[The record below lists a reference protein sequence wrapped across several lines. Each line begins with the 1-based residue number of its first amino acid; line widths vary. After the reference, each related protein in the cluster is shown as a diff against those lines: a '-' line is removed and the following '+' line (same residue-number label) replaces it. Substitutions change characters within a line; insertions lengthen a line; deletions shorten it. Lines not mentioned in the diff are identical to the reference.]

1 MKKTILFVSAAV
13 AAFSAFI
20 FWCNNSLTVS
30 NFSVSPESLPDGFD
44 GFRIVQ
50 ISDLHNKNFNGR
62 LTRKIQELN
71 PDIIVITG
79 DIIDSYHTR
88 TRISVDFIEK
98 IRSVAPIY
106 YVTGNHESRIDEYP
120 GFKDE
125 IKKIGVNVLENEIA
139 FIERNGDEICLTG
152 VDDITFFGSSLMDES
167 RNAFSQK
174 LDELNTR
181 SGEKTNI
188 LLSHRPELFDLY
200 AEAGYDLVF
209 SGHAHGGQIR
219 LPFVGGIFSPG
230 QGLFPEYSEG
240 IHKNGKTEMIVSRG
254 LGNSLFPFRIFN
266 RPEII
271 VCDLK
276 IRSSK

>member
-1 MKKTILFVSAAV
+1 MKKPILIVSAAV
-13 AAFSAFI
+13 AVFSAFL

-30 NFSVSPESLPDGFD
+30 NYSVSPESLPDGFD

-50 ISDLHNKNFNGR
+50 ISDLHNKNFHGR
-62 LTRKIQELN
+62 LTRKIQKLN

-88 TRISVDFIEK
+88 TRVSVDFIEK

-106 YVTGNHESRIDEYP
+106 YVTGNHERRIDEYP
-120 GFKDE
+120 EFKAE
-125 IKKIGVNVLENEIA
+125 IKKLGVNVLENENVC
-139 FIERNGDEICLTG
+139 IERNGDEIRLTG
-152 VDDITFFGSSLMDES
+152 INDINFFGSSLMDEN
-167 RNAFSQK
+167 RIAFSQK
-174 LDELNTR
+174 LDELNVQ

-219 LPFVGGIFSPG
+219 LPFVGGILSPG
-230 QGLFPEYSEG
+230 QGFFPEYSEG
-240 IHKNGKTEMIVSRG
+240 THKKGKTEMIVSRG
-254 LGNSLFPFRIFN
+254 LGNSFFPFRIFN
-266 RPEII
+266 RPEIT
-271 VCDLK
+271 VCDLMK
-276 IRSSK
+276 QE